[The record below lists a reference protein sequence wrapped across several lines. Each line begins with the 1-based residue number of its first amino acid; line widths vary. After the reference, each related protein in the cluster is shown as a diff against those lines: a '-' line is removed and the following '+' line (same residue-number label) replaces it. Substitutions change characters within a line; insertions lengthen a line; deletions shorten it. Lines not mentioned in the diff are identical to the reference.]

1 MKTTIRLDAYN
12 ESSYNGNDL
21 SIVGIVCK
29 ESGFVL
35 AGGMNRKMKADFV
48 KSEDFFVWSEE
59 EKTDRLATFHWHDD
73 ESGCDHLLIETSN
86 SMPALID
93 NWSAFDYVL
102 LVVGTGNSELA
113 TSLVKQLNT
122 VETIQLVQLLHSAT
136 LETNTPVKETKSVQ
150 LNLLGEAVE
159 SKPAKAKNR
168 SAKNDKKMS
177 AKQLDN
183 LLFDLEDYMSVL
195 AKHKPTF
202 DNPYI

>member
-59 EKTDRLATFHWHDD
+59 EKTDRLSTFHWHDD

-113 TSLVKQLNT
+113 TSLVRQLNT
-122 VETIQLVQLLHSAT
+122 VETIQLVQLLQFFCRCIAVFH
-136 LETNTPVKETKSVQ
+136 K
-150 LNLLGEAVE
+150 LLQY
-159 SKPAKAKNR
+159 AKN
-168 SAKNDKKMS
+168 
-177 AKQLDN
+177 
-183 LLFDLEDYMSVL
+183 
-195 AKHKPTF
+195 
-202 DNPYI
+202 

>member
-1 MKTTIRLDAYN
+1 MKTTICLDAYN
-12 ESSYNGNDL
+12 ESSYSQNDL
-21 SIVGIVCK
+21 SIIGIVCK

-35 AGGMNRKMKADFV
+35 AGGMNRKIKADFV
-48 KSEDFFVWSEE
+48 KSEDFSVWSEE
-59 EKTDRLATFHWHDD
+59 DKTDRLTAFYWHDD
-73 ESGCDHLLIETSN
+73 ESGCDHILIETSN
-86 SMPALID
+86 SMPALIEQ
-93 NWSAFDYVL
+93 WSAFDYVL

-122 VETIQLVQLLHSAT
+122 VETIQLVQLLHST
-136 LETNTPVKETKSVQ
+136 TVETNTQVKESKSVQ
-150 LNLLGEAVE
+150 LNLLGEVVE

-168 SAKNDKKMS
+168 SAKKDWKMS
-177 AKQLDN
+177 AKALNN